1 MNFNNVILM
10 NNIYSIS
17 FISNACGVR
26 PHTIR
31 TWENRYKAFSP
42 KRTEGGQRIYSEDD
56 LTKGRLIVS
65 LLEQGHPISHLA
77 GKSLQEL
84 RTLVI
89 EEDIESFQSNKMLT
103 SVGKKKLL
111 SHLSNFDLA
120 LISSEMQRL
129 RLTIGAKE
137 FIFKVLIPII
147 HTVEEMYLGGK
158 YSVTQEHIISTIIR
172 YQLSQINLPDSDNST
187 DGFIIA
193 TPEGNLHELPI
204 LIADILCQLN
214 RISTFYLGAGHP
226 AVCLSEAVNELKSKT
241 IVLGVVSSD
250 KWDYEKNIIPF
261 MKLMDK
267 HLTHKLKVILGGGCG
282 LNFPNFKNIEDIFL
296 VNGFEDFETILA
308 KI

>member
-1 MNFNNVILM
+1 M
-10 NNIYSIS
+10 NNTYNIS
-17 FISNACGVR
+17 FISNACGVK

-31 TWENRYKAFSP
+31 TWVKRYNTFSP
-42 KRTEGGQRIYSEDD
+42 DRTDGGQRIYSEED

-65 LLEQGHPISHLA
+65 LLEQGYSISRLA
-77 GKSLQEL
+77 GKSLQDL
-84 RTLVI
+84 RTLI
-89 EEDIESFQSNKMLT
+89 FNEKIESLQSNQMLT
-103 SVGKKKLL
+103 SVGINKLL
-111 SHLSNFDLA
+111 THLSNFDLSQ
-120 LISSEMQRL
+120 ISSEMVRL
-129 RLTIGAKE
+129 RLSIGAKE

-147 HTVEEMYLGGK
+147 QAVGRMYLDGK

-187 DGFIIA
+187 NSIIIA

-214 RISTFYLGAGHP
+214 RISTYYLGASHP

-250 KWDYEKNIIPF
+250 KWDYEKNIISF
-261 MKLMDK
+261 LKLMDK
-267 HLTHKLKVILGGGCG
+267 NLTHKLKVILGGGWR
-282 LNFPNFKNIEDIFL
+282 LNFPEFNNIEDILL
-296 VNGFEDFETILA
+296 VNGFEDFDYVLT

>member
-1 MNFNNVILM
+1 M
-10 NNIYSIS
+10 NNTYNIS
-17 FISNACGVR
+17 FISNACGVK

-31 TWENRYKAFSP
+31 TWEKRYNAFSP
-42 KRTEGGQRIYSEDD
+42 DRTDGGQRIYSEDD

-65 LLEQGHPISHLA
+65 LLEQGHSISRLA
-77 GKSLQEL
+77 GKSLQDL
-84 RTLVI
+84 RTLI
-89 EEDIESFQSNKMLT
+89 FDEKIESLQSNQMLT
-103 SVGKKKLL
+103 SVGIKKLL
-111 SHLSNFDLA
+111 THLSNFDLSQ
-120 LISSEMQRL
+120 ISSEMLRL
-129 RLTIGAKE
+129 RLSIGAKE

-147 HTVEEMYLGGK
+147 QAVGRMYLDGK

-187 DGFIIA
+187 DSIIIA

-214 RISTFYLGAGHP
+214 RISTYYLGASHP

-250 KWDYEKNIIPF
+250 KWDYEKNITSF
-261 MKLMDK
+261 LKLMDK
-267 HLTHKLKVILGGGCG
+267 NLTHKLKVILGGGWR
-282 LNFPNFKNIEDIFL
+282 LNFPEFNNIEDILL
-296 VNGFEDFETILA
+296 VNGFEDFDYVLT

>member
-1 MNFNNVILM
+1 M
-10 NNIYSIS
+10 NNTYSIS

-31 TWENRYKAFSP
+31 TWEKRYKAFSP
-42 KRTEGGQRIYSEDD
+42 ERTDGGQRIYSEND
-56 LTKGRLIVS
+56 LNKGRLIVS
-65 LLEQGHPISHLA
+65 LLEQGHSISRLA
-77 GKSLQEL
+77 GKSLQDL
-84 RTLVI
+84 RTLVFDDKI
-89 EEDIESFQSNKMLT
+89 GSFPSNQMLT
-103 SVGKKKLL
+103 SIGIKKLL
-111 SHLSNFDLA
+111 THLSNFDLGH
-120 LISSEMQRL
+120 ISSEMLRL
-129 RLTIGAKE
+129 RLSIGAKE

-147 HTVEEMYLGGK
+147 HTVEKMYLEGK

-172 YQLSQINLPDSDNST
+172 YQLSQINLPESDKPN
-187 DGFIIA
+187 DDFIIA

-250 KWDYEKNIIPF
+250 KWNYEKNIIPYLE
-261 MKLMDK
+261 LMDK
-267 HLTHKLKVILGGGCG
+267 NLKHKLKIILGGGWK
-282 LNFPNFKNIEDIFL
+282 LNFPNFKNIEDVLL
-296 VNGFEDFETILA
+296 VNGLVDFDTMLT

>member
-1 MNFNNVILM
+1 M
-10 NNIYSIS
+10 NNTYSIS

-31 TWENRYKAFSP
+31 TWEKRYKAFSP
-42 KRTEGGQRIYSEDD
+42 ERTDGGQRIYSEND
-56 LTKGRLIVS
+56 LNKGRLIVS
-65 LLEQGHPISHLA
+65 LLEQGHSISRLA
-77 GKSLQEL
+77 GKSLQDL
-84 RTLVI
+84 RTLVFDNKI
-89 EEDIESFQSNKMLT
+89 GSFPSNQMLT
-103 SVGKKKLL
+103 SIGIKKLL
-111 SHLSNFDLA
+111 THLSNFDLGH
-120 LISSEMQRL
+120 ISSEMLRL
-129 RLTIGAKE
+129 RLSIGAKE

-147 HTVEEMYLGGK
+147 HTVEKMYLEGK

-172 YQLSQINLPDSDNST
+172 YQLSQINLPESDKPY

-250 KWDYEKNIIPF
+250 KWDYEKNIIPYLE
-261 MKLMDK
+261 LMDK
-267 HLTHKLKVILGGGCG
+267 NLKHKLKIILGGGWK
-282 LNFPNFKNIEDIFL
+282 LNFPNFKNIEDVLL
-296 VNGFEDFETILA
+296 VNGLVDFDTMLTNI
-308 KI
+308 

>member
-1 MNFNNVILM
+1 M
-10 NNIYSIS
+10 NNTYNIS
-17 FISNACGVR
+17 FISNACGVK

-31 TWENRYKAFSP
+31 TWEKRYNTFSP
-42 KRTEGGQRIYSEDD
+42 DRTDGGQRIYSEDD

-65 LLEQGHPISHLA
+65 LLEQGYSISRLA
-77 GKSLQEL
+77 GKSLQDLQALIFDEK
-84 RTLVI
+84 
-89 EEDIESFQSNKMLT
+89 IESLQSNKMLT
-103 SVGKKKLL
+103 SVGIKKLL
-111 SHLSNFDLA
+111 THLSNFDLSQ
-120 LISSEMQRL
+120 ISSEMVRL
-129 RLTIGAKE
+129 RLSIGAKE

-147 HTVEEMYLGGK
+147 QAVGRMYLDGK

-187 DGFIIA
+187 NSVIIA

-226 AVCLSEAVNELKSKT
+226 AVCLSEAVNQLKSKT

-250 KWDYEKNIIPF
+250 KWDYENNIISF
-261 MKLMDK
+261 LKLMDK
-267 HLTHKLKVILGGGCG
+267 NLKHKLKVILGGGWS
-282 LNFPNFKNIEDIFL
+282 LNFPNFKYIEDILL
-296 VNGFEDFETILA
+296 VNGFEDFDYMLT